1 MEEIKLHEWDDE
13 IQINLIDLLIVLAKR
28 KRLIIGITMGVAICT
43 AIISLI
49 MSPVYMA
56 TTKILPRQ
64 KSSDSSDLASHLQML
79 DQAGVISILPG
90 GALGIKTS
98 NDLYIALLNSRPVLD
113 RIIDMFDLMKLY
125 NSKSRD
131 KVRRSLKDKIMAQ
144 DDKKSGIITV
154 NIEDKDPKRAADMAN
169 AFIEELRVMNK
180 GLSVTEAAQRRL
192 FFEEQ
197 LKDEKDS
204 LSKAEE
210 AMKIFQEKTGVV
222 KIDTQATAVIENISH
237 LKAQIAAKEVQIKVM
252 RTYLTSQNPD
262 IQRAEE
268 ELKGTVEQLGR
279 LESKNEEGS
288 ALVPTGNIPSASTEY
303 VRRMRDLK
311 FNETLYGLL
320 LNQYEAAKLDEAR
333 DATVI
338 QVIEK
343 AVPPE
348 KKVKPKRMQMVI
360 LAMIASLFVSIF
372 AAFSIEYMERIK
384 IDPEN
389 KERVETLKRYISFRQ
404 KENEN
409 IEEKEIKAI

>member
-79 DQAGVISILPG
+79 DQAGVISILSG

-131 KVRRSLKDKIMAQ
+131 EVRRSLKDKIMAQ

-210 AMKIFQEKTGVV
+210 AMKSFQEKTGAV

-262 IQRAEE
+262 ILRAEE

-279 LESKNEEGS
+279 LESKNEDGS

-389 KERVETLKRYISFRQ
+389 KERVETLKRYIHMV
-404 KENEN
+404 
-409 IEEKEIKAI
+409 

>member
-79 DQAGVISILPG
+79 DQAGVISILSG

-131 KVRRSLKDKIMAQ
+131 EVRRSLKDKIMAQ

-180 GLSVTEAAQRRL
+180 GLSVTEVAQQEA
-192 FFEEQ
+192 FF
-197 LKDEKDS
+197 
-204 LSKAEE
+204 
-210 AMKIFQEKTGVV
+210 
-222 KIDTQATAVIENISH
+222 
-237 LKAQIAAKEVQIKVM
+237 
-252 RTYLTSQNPD
+252 
-262 IQRAEE
+262 
-268 ELKGTVEQLGR
+268 
-279 LESKNEEGS
+279 
-288 ALVPTGNIPSASTEY
+288 
-303 VRRMRDLK
+303 
-311 FNETLYGLL
+311 
-320 LNQYEAAKLDEAR
+320 
-333 DATVI
+333 
-338 QVIEK
+338 
-343 AVPPE
+343 
-348 KKVKPKRMQMVI
+348 
-360 LAMIASLFVSIF
+360 
-372 AAFSIEYMERIK
+372 
-384 IDPEN
+384 
-389 KERVETLKRYISFRQ
+389 
-404 KENEN
+404 
-409 IEEKEIKAI
+409 

>member
-79 DQAGVISILPG
+79 DQAGVISILSG

-131 KVRRSLKDKIMAQ
+131 EVRRSLKDKIMAQ

-210 AMKIFQEKTGVV
+210 AMKSFQEKTGVV

-279 LESKNEEGS
+279 LESKNEDGS

-360 LAMIASLFVSIF
+360 LTMIASLFVSIF
-372 AAFSIEYMERIK
+372 AAFFIEYMERIK

>member
-79 DQAGVISILPG
+79 DQAGVISILSG

-131 KVRRSLKDKIMAQ
+131 EVRRSLKDKIMAQ

-210 AMKIFQEKTGVV
+210 AMKSFQEKTGAV
-222 KIDTQATAVIENISH
+222 KIDTQATAVIEEISH

-279 LESKNEEGS
+279 LESKNEDGS

-372 AAFSIEYMERIK
+372 AAFFIEYMERIK

-389 KERVETLKRYISFRQ
+389 KERVETLKRYISYRQ
-404 KENEN
+404 KRE
-409 IEEKEIKAI
+409 